1 MKNNTII
8 EVTPQGFCGG
18 VMKAIQIAKEV
29 RIQHPEATIT
39 ILGNLVHNEYVKKAL
54 WAMEIHM
61 IEDPKKT
68 RLELLEDVPS
78 GIVIFTAHGVAP
90 ALYEK
95 AKGKGLV
102 VYDASCP
109 FVLQTQKIVQEKLK
123 EGYSIFYIGKNH
135 HPEAESIYTLS
146 DAVFLIEK
154 EADIPQDIENKIFV
168 TNQTTMSTL
177 EIQELFDAI
186 EERYPNALFNN
197 EICNATRIRQEAILK
212 LKDQAIDLLIVVG
225 DPHSNNTNKLASI
238 GKKAGIPRVLL
249 VQTLQELKSY
259 NLDLNEQKI
268 AITSGAST
276 PKYLTDQIVQYL
288 KTNTDEPFDLKKVL

>member
-1 MKNNTII
+1 M
-8 EVTPQGFCGG
+8 
-18 VMKAIQIAKEV
+18 
-29 RIQHPEATIT
+29 
-39 ILGNLVHNEYVKKAL
+39 
-54 WAMEIHM
+54 
-61 IEDPKKT
+61 
-68 RLELLEDVPS
+68 
-78 GIVIFTAHGVAP
+78 
-90 ALYEK
+90 
-95 AKGKGLV
+95 
-102 VYDASCP
+102 
-109 FVLQTQKIVQEKLK
+109 
-123 EGYSIFYIGKNH
+123 
-135 HPEAESIYTLS
+135 
-146 DAVFLIEK
+146 IEK

-225 DPHSNNTNKLASI
+225 DPNSNNTNKLASI
-238 GKKAGIPRVLL
+238 GKKAGIPQVLL

>member
-39 ILGNLVHNEYVKKAL
+39 ILGNLVHNEYVKKRCRL
-54 WAMEIHM
+54 WKSIRSK
-61 IEDPKKT
+61 IQKT

-90 ALYEK
+90 ALYER
-95 AKGKGLV
+95 AKEKGLV

-225 DPHSNNTNKLASI
+225 DPNSNNTNKLASI
-238 GKKAGIPRVLL
+238 GKKRAF
-249 VQTLQELKSY
+249 LKYCSSRRFK
-259 NLDLNEQKI
+259 NLNP
-268 AITSGAST
+268 TT
-276 PKYLTDQIVQYL
+276 
-288 KTNTDEPFDLKKVL
+288 

>member
-8 EVTPQGFCGG
+8 EVIPQGFCGG
-18 VMKAIQIAKEV
+18 VMKAIVA
-29 RIQHPEATIT
+29 
-39 ILGNLVHNEYVKKAL
+39 
-54 WAMEIHM
+54 
-61 IEDPKKT
+61 D
-68 RLELLEDVPS
+68 LELLEDVPS

-177 EIQELFDAI
+177 FSTT
-186 EERYPNALFNN
+186 RS
-197 EICNATRIRQEAILK
+197 ATPLGS
-212 LKDQAIDLLIVVG
+212 V
-225 DPHSNNTNKLASI
+225 
-238 GKKAGIPRVLL
+238 KKR
-249 VQTLQELKSY
+249 S
-259 NLDLNEQKI
+259 
-268 AITSGAST
+268 SS
-276 PKYLTDQIVQYL
+276 
-288 KTNTDEPFDLKKVL
+288 

>member
-54 WAMEIHM
+54 SAMEIHT

-90 ALYEK
+90 ALYER
-95 AKGKGLV
+95 AKEKGLV

-146 DAVFLIEK
+146 DAV
-154 EADIPQDIENKIFV
+154 
-168 TNQTTMSTL
+168 S
-177 EIQELFDAI
+177 
-186 EERYPNALFNN
+186 
-197 EICNATRIRQEAILK
+197 
-212 LKDQAIDLLIVVG
+212 
-225 DPHSNNTNKLASI
+225 
-238 GKKAGIPRVLL
+238 
-249 VQTLQELKSY
+249 
-259 NLDLNEQKI
+259 
-268 AITSGAST
+268 
-276 PKYLTDQIVQYL
+276 
-288 KTNTDEPFDLKKVL
+288 